1 MVACLTVM
9 DNDARYERPCKW
21 VLAVAAGI
29 HWVAAALVLISSDL
43 HVGNQFVGHYARAV
57 QELVNAILPAL
68 T

>member
-1 MVACLTVM
+1 MVASLRVM

-21 VLAVAAGI
+21 ILAVAAGI
-29 HWVAAALVLISSDL
+29 HWVAAALVISSDL
-43 HVGNQFVGHYARAV
+43 HVGNQFVGHYARGV